1 MTKCLTGTRADPPW
15 LDARSRVQALSPLP
29 KPLGLASLRNE
40 DACPASSRIAVA
52 RPDFTWKPT
61 PGRSGMLSRCNPVH
75 HDAADRNH
83 AARLERVDLKY
94 MARSM
99 HSSSECR
106 LNMPRP
112 DRTATKG
119 RFEATEAHGL
129 LLFS

>member
-1 MTKCLTGTRADPPW
+1 
-15 LDARSRVQALSPLP
+15 
-29 KPLGLASLRNE
+29 
-40 DACPASSRIAVA
+40 
-52 RPDFTWKPT
+52 
-61 PGRSGMLSRCNPVH
+61 MLSRCNPVH